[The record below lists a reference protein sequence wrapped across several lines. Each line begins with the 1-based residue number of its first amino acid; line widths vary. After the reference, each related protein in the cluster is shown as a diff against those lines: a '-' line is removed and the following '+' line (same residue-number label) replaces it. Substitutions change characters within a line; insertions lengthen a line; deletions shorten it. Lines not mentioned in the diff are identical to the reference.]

1 MIVGAAI
8 GAASSIAGAIMGHK
22 QAKKQKQALENQ
34 RISNEAWYNRRMNED
49 ATQRAD
55 AQRVLQKTEDAIR
68 ERNKS
73 AAGAQSVMGGT
84 EESLSATKA
93 ANASAMA
100 DAASQIAAAG
110 ANRKDAI
117 ESQYM
122 ERRDNIANKQMDIQ
136 NQEASNFANAVKGVG
151 SAVGSLVEAGIGSG
165 ADKGSSE
172 ESGDKEDDK
181 NKTKQ

>member
-8 GAASSIAGAIMGHK
+8 GAASQIAGAIMGHK

-100 DAASQIAAAG
+100 DAASRIAAAG
-110 ANRKDAI
+110 SDRKDAI
-117 ESQYM
+117 ESKYM
-122 ERRDNIANKQMDIQ
+122 ERRDDITSKQMDMQ
-136 NQEASNFANAVKGVG
+136 GQEATNFANAVKGVG
-151 SAVGSLVEAGIGSG
+151 SAVGSLVEAGIGG
-165 ADKGSSE
+165 GSE
-172 ESGDKEDDK
+172 ESDDKENDK

>member
-1 MIVGAAI
+1 
-8 GAASSIAGAIMGHK
+8 MGHK

-100 DAASQIAAAG
+100 DAASRIAAAG
-110 ANRKDAI
+110 SDRKDAI
-117 ESQYM
+117 ESKYM
-122 ERRDNIANKQMDIQ
+122 ERRDDITSKQMDMQ
-136 NQEASNFANAVKGVG
+136 DQEATNFANAVKGVG
-151 SAVGSLVEAGIGSG
+151 SAVGSLVEAGIGG
-165 ADKGSSE
+165 GSEVSD
-172 ESGDKEDDK
+172 DKENDK